1 MYNKTKGDLKMAELT
16 KDQMEM
22 LVDFAAHQHRAE
34 QYNKWAYEQ
43 AGSDNIDWGVFNAQ
57 IDLSYSHASKAVEI
71 ARKIGMTDDQINQCH
86 DALVHW
92 AEHYNKM
99 QKAAA

>member
-1 MYNKTKGDLKMAELT
+1 MAELT

-71 ARKIGMTDDQINQCH
+71 ARKIGMTNDQINQCH

-99 QKAAA
+99 QKVVA

>member
-1 MYNKTKGDLKMAELT
+1 MVEFTE
-16 KDQMEM
+16 DQIEM

-99 QKAAA
+99 QKVVA

>member
-1 MYNKTKGDLKMAELT
+1 MVEFTE
-16 KDQMEM
+16 DQMEM

-99 QKAAA
+99 QKVVA

>member
-1 MYNKTKGDLKMAELT
+1 MVEFT

-34 QYNKWAYEQ
+34 QYNKWAYDH
-43 AGSDNIDWGVFNAQ
+43 ADSDNIDWGVFNTQ

-86 DALVHW
+86 DALVRW
-92 AEHYNKM
+92 AEYHNEM
-99 QKAAA
+99 QKVVA